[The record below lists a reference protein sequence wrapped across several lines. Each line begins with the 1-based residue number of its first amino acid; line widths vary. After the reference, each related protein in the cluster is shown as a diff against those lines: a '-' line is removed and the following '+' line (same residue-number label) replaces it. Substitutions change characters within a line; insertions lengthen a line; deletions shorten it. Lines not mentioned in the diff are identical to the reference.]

1 MIEFI
6 ETNRILIAL
15 IILIIVATFEL
26 IFKRNKINKLEKTVE
41 VLKKENKYNTAH
53 ISSLQKA
60 NSDYYYNILILTK
73 FIIFYNIL
81 TDILTSKLGAK
92 ADGFTYRT
100 FDYKKENGVTIEK
113 KVNTRKVKVKG
124 EVGYIIKDRYFIK
137 KADLDSLLL
146 EIKEHL
152 KPINTK
158 DSSEELI
165 TNSMLNNLILAFK
178 SNPSLFHIKVEEV
191 RGDYTFNINH

>member
-15 IILIIVATFEL
+15 VIVIIVAIIEI

-41 VLKKENKYNTAH
+41 SFKKEKETNNIYIN
-53 ISSLQKA
+53 SLQKA
-60 NSDYYYNILILTK
+60 NSNYNYNAVVLAN

-113 KVNTRKVKVKG
+113 KVNTKKVRVKG
-124 EVGYIIKDRYFIK
+124 EVGYIIKDKYFIK
-137 KADLDSLLL
+137 KADLDALLL
-146 EIKEHL
+146 EIKAHL
-152 KPINTK
+152 KPINVK
-158 DSSEELI
+158 DNSEKEI
-165 TNSMLNNLILAFK
+165 AQAMLSNLILAFK

-191 RGDYTFNINH
+191 RGNNTFVINN

>member
-15 IILIIVATFEL
+15 VIIIIVTTLEI
-26 IFKRNKINKLEKTVE
+26 IFKRDKIHKLEKIVKA
-41 VLKKENKYNTAH
+41 LKEENKDKDSY
-53 ISSLQKA
+53 IWSLQKA
-60 NSDYYYNILILTK
+60 NSEYYYNILILTK

-81 TDILTSKLGAK
+81 TEILTSKLGAK

-113 KVNTRKVKVKG
+113 KVNTIKVRVKG
-124 EVGYIIKDRYFIK
+124 EVGYIIKDKYFIK
-137 KADLDSLLL
+137 KADLDILLL
-146 EIKEHL
+146 EIKAHL
-152 KPINTK
+152 KPINVK
-158 DSSEELI
+158 DNSEKEI
-165 TNSMLNNLILAFK
+165 AQAMLSNLILAFK

-191 RGDYTFNINH
+191 RGDSTFNINN

>member
-15 IILIIVATFEL
+15 VILIIVAIFE
-26 IFKRNKINKLEKTVE
+26 IAFKRNKINKLEKTIE
-41 VLKKENKYNTAH
+41 VLKKENKDNNTN
-53 ISSLQKA
+53 ISALQKT
-60 NSDYYYNILILTK
+60 NNEYYYNILILTK
-73 FIIFYNIL
+73 FISFYNIL

-152 KPINTK
+152 KPINAK
-158 DSSEELI
+158 DSSEEVI

-191 RGDYTFNINH
+191 RGDYTFVINN

>member
-15 IILIIVATFEL
+15 VIIIIVTTLEI
-26 IFKRNKINKLEKTVE
+26 IFKRDKIHKLEKIVE
-41 VLKKENKYNTAH
+41 VLKEENKDKDSH
-53 ISSLQKA
+53 IWSLQKT
-60 NSDYYYNILILTK
+60 NSDYYYNTLVLAN

-81 TDILTSKLGAK
+81 TDVLTSKLGAK

-113 KVNTRKVKVKG
+113 KVNTKKVRVKG
-124 EVGYIIKDRYFIK
+124 EVGYIIKDKYFIK
-137 KADLDSLLL
+137 KADLDALLL
-146 EIKEHL
+146 EIKVHL
-152 KPINTK
+152 KPINVK
-158 DSSEELI
+158 DNSEKEI
-165 TNSMLNNLILAFK
+165 ANAMLKNLIVAFK

-191 RGDYTFNINH
+191 RGDNTFVINN

>member
-15 IILIIVATFEL
+15 VILIIVATFEL

-41 VLKKENKYNTAH
+41 VLKKENKDNTAY
-53 ISSLQKA
+53 ISSLQKV
-60 NSDYYYNILILTK
+60 NSDFYYNTLVLAN

-81 TDILTSKLGAK
+81 TEILTSKLGAK

-113 KVNTRKVKVKG
+113 KVNTKKVRVKG
-124 EVGYIIKDRYFIK
+124 EVGYIIKDKYFIK
-137 KADLDSLLL
+137 KVDLDALLL
-146 EIKEHL
+146 EIKAHL
-152 KPINTK
+152 KPINVK
-158 DSSEELI
+158 DSSEKE
-165 TNSMLNNLILAFK
+165 SAYVMLHNLILAFK
-178 SNPSLFHIKVEEV
+178 SNPSLFDIKVEEV
-191 RGDYTFNINH
+191 RGDNTFVINN

>member
-6 ETNRILIAL
+6 ETNRILIGL
-15 IILIIVATFEL
+15 IIMIIIATIEL

-41 VLKKENKYNTAH
+41 NLKKEKETNNIYIN
-53 ISSLQKA
+53 SLQKA
-60 NSDYYYNILILTK
+60 NSNYNYNTAVLVN
-73 FIIFYNIL
+73 FITFYNIL

-113 KVNTRKVKVKG
+113 KINNKKVKVKG
-124 EVGYIIKDRYFIK
+124 EVGYIIKDKYFIK
-137 KADLDSLLL
+137 KADLDALLL
-146 EIKEHL
+146 EIKAHL
-152 KPINTK
+152 KPINVK
-158 DSSEELI
+158 DSSEKEI
-165 TNSMLNNLILAFK
+165 AHAMLSNLILAFK

-191 RGDYTFNINH
+191 RGDNTFVINN

>member
-1 MIEFI
+1 MINFI

-15 IILIIVATFEL
+15 VIIIIVATFE
-26 IFKRNKINKLEKTVE
+26 IAFKRNKINKLEKTIE
-41 VLKKENKYNTAH
+41 VLKKENKDNTAH

-60 NSDYYYNILILTK
+60 KSNYYYNTFVLAN

-81 TDILTSKLGAK
+81 TEILTSKLGAK

-113 KVNTRKVKVKG
+113 KVNTKKVRVKG
-124 EVGYIIKDRYFIK
+124 EVGYIIKDKYFIK
-137 KADLDSLLL
+137 KADLDTLLL
-146 EIKEHL
+146 EIKAHL
-152 KPINTK
+152 KPINVK
-158 DSSEELI
+158 DSSEKEI
-165 TNSMLNNLILAFK
+165 AHAMLSNLILAFK

-191 RGDYTFNINH
+191 RGDYTFVIND

>member
-1 MIEFI
+1 MINFI

-15 IILIIVATFEL
+15 VIVIIAATVEI

-41 VLKKENKYNTAH
+41 VLKKENKDNTAY

-60 NSDYYYNILILTK
+60 NSDYYYNTLVLAN

-81 TDILTSKLGAK
+81 TEILTSKLGAK

-113 KVNTRKVKVKG
+113 KVNTKKVRVKG
-124 EVGYIIKDRYFIK
+124 EVGYIIKDKYFIK
-137 KADLDSLLL
+137 KADLDALLL
-146 EIKEHL
+146 EIKAHL
-152 KPINTK
+152 KPINVK
-158 DSSEELI
+158 DSSEEVI

-191 RGDYTFNINH
+191 RGDYTFVINN

>member
-1 MIEFI
+1 MDITLNNKI
-6 ETNRILIAL
+6 
-15 IILIIVATFEL
+15 IILLILLSISLFIYIVQQQ
-26 IFKRNKINKLEKTVE
+26 KKIDKLEKQINTFNE
-41 VLKKENKYNTAH
+41 QNTKYLLEINKFRN
-53 ISSLQKA
+53 
-60 NSDYYYNILILTK
+60 NIVFIES

-124 EVGYIIKDRYFIK
+124 EVGYIIKDKYFIK
-137 KADLDSLLL
+137 KADLDTLLL
-146 EIKEHL
+146 EIKAHL
-152 KPINTK
+152 KPINVK
-158 DSSEELI
+158 DSSEKEI
-165 TNSMLNNLILAFK
+165 AHAMLSNLILAFK

-191 RGDYTFNINH
+191 RGDNTLVINN

>member
-15 IILIIVATFEL
+15 TILIIVLILEI

-41 VLKKENKYNTAH
+41 ALEKENEDNNIN
-53 ISSLQKA
+53 ISSLQRA
-60 NSDYYYNILILTK
+60 NSDYYYNILILIK
-73 FIIFYNIL
+73 FISFYNIL

-113 KVNTRKVKVKG
+113 KVNTKKVKVKG
-124 EVGYIIKDRYFIK
+124 EVGYIIKDKYFIK
-137 KADLDSLLL
+137 KADLDALLL
-146 EIKEHL
+146 EIKAHL
-152 KPINTK
+152 KPINVK
-158 DSSEELI
+158 CSSENVI
-165 TNSMLNNLILAFK
+165 TDAMLNNLILAFK
-178 SNPSLFHIKVEEV
+178 SNPSLFYIKVEEV
-191 RGDYTFNINH
+191 RGDNTFVINN

>member
-15 IILIIVATFEL
+15 IIIIIVATFEL

-41 VLKKENKYNTAH
+41 SLKKENKDNTAY

-60 NSDYYYNILILTK
+60 NSDYYYNTLVLAN

-81 TDILTSKLGAK
+81 TEILTSKLGAK

-113 KVNTRKVKVKG
+113 KVNTKKVRVKG
-124 EVGYIIKDRYFIK
+124 EVGYIIKDKYFIK
-137 KADLDSLLL
+137 KADLDALLL
-146 EIKEHL
+146 EIKAHL
-152 KPINTK
+152 KPINVK
-158 DSSEELI
+158 DSSEKEI
-165 TNSMLNNLILAFK
+165 ANAMLHNLILAFK

-191 RGDYTFNINH
+191 RGDNTFVINN

>member
-15 IILIIVATFEL
+15 VIVIIVALIEI

-41 VLKKENKYNTAH
+41 VLKKENKDNDMQ
-53 ISSLQKA
+53 INVLQNA
-60 NSDYYYNILILTK
+60 NSNYYYNTLIVTK
-73 FIIFYNIL
+73 FISFYNIL

-113 KVNTRKVKVKG
+113 KVNTKKVKVKG
-124 EVGYIIKDRYFIK
+124 EVGYIIKDKYFIK
-137 KADLDSLLL
+137 KADLDALLL
-146 EIKEHL
+146 EIKAHL
-152 KPINTK
+152 KPINVK
-158 DSSEELI
+158 DSSEKEI
-165 TNSMLNNLILAFK
+165 AHAMLSNLILAFK

-191 RGDYTFNINH
+191 RGDNTFVINN

>member
-15 IILIIVATFEL
+15 VIIIIVASIEST
-26 IFKRNKINKLEKTVE
+26 FKRNKINKLEKTVE
-41 VLKKENKYNTAH
+41 VLKKENEDNNIH

-60 NSDYYYNILILTK
+60 NSEYYYNILILTK
-73 FIIFYNIL
+73 FISFYNIL

-113 KVNTRKVKVKG
+113 KVNTKKVRVKG
-124 EVGYIIKDRYFIK
+124 EVGYIIKDKYFIK
-137 KADLDSLLL
+137 KTDLDALLL
-146 EIKEHL
+146 EIKKHL
-152 KPINTK
+152 ISINVK
-158 DSSEELI
+158 DSSEKEI
-165 TNSMLNNLILAFK
+165 ANAMLKNLIVAFK
-178 SNPSLFHIKVEEV
+178 SKPSLFHIKVEEV

>member
-15 IILIIVATFEL
+15 VIVIIVTIVEI
-26 IFKRNKINKLEKTVE
+26 IFKRNKINKLERTIA
-41 VLKKENKYNTAH
+41 VLKKENKDNDMQ
-53 ISSLQKA
+53 INVLQNA
-60 NSDYYYNILILTK
+60 NSNYYYNTLVLTK
-73 FIIFYNIL
+73 FISFYSIL

-124 EVGYIIKDRYFIK
+124 EVGYIIKDKYFIK
-137 KADLDSLLL
+137 KADLDALLL
-146 EIKEHL
+146 EIKAHL
-152 KPINTK
+152 KPINIK
-158 DSSEELI
+158 DSSEKEI
-165 TNSMLNNLILAFK
+165 AYAMLNKLVLAFK
-178 SNPSLFHIKVEEV
+178 LNPSLFNIEVEEV
-191 RGDYTFNINH
+191 RGDYTFVIND

>member
-15 IILIIVATFEL
+15 IITIIVLIAEI
-26 IFKRNKINKLEKTVE
+26 IFKENKIDKLEKTVE
-41 VLKKENKYNTAH
+41 SFKKEKETNNIY
-53 ISSLQKA
+53 ISSLQKTKSNYKYNTFVLA
-60 NSDYYYNILILTK
+60 N

-81 TDILTSKLGAK
+81 TEILTSKLGAK

-113 KVNTRKVKVKG
+113 KVNTKKVKVKG
-124 EVGYIIKDRYFIK
+124 EVGYIIKDKYFIK
-137 KADLDSLLL
+137 KADLDALLL
-146 EIKEHL
+146 EIKAHL
-152 KPINTK
+152 KPINVK
-158 DSSEELI
+158 DNSEKEI
-165 TNSMLNNLILAFK
+165 AHAMLSNLILAFK

-191 RGDYTFNINH
+191 RGDNTFVINN

>member
-15 IILIIVATFEL
+15 VILIIVAIFE
-26 IFKRNKINKLEKTVE
+26 IAFKRNKINKLEKTIE
-41 VLKKENKYNTAH
+41 VLKKENKDNNTN
-53 ISSLQKA
+53 ISALQKT
-60 NSDYYYNILILTK
+60 NNEYYYNILILTK
-73 FIIFYNIL
+73 FISFYNIL

-124 EVGYIIKDRYFIK
+124 EVGYIIKDKYFIK
-137 KADLDSLLL
+137 KADLDTLLL
-146 EIKEHL
+146 EIKKHL
-152 KPINTK
+152 TPINVK
-158 DSSEELI
+158 DSSEKEI
-165 TNSMLNNLILAFK
+165 ANAMLKNLIVAFK
-178 SNPSLFHIKVEEV
+178 SKPSLFDIKVEEV
-191 RGDYTFNINH
+191 RGDYTFVINN

>member
-6 ETNRILIAL
+6 ETNRILIGL
-15 IILIIVATFEL
+15 IIMIIIATIEL

-41 VLKKENKYNTAH
+41 VLKKENKDNDMQITV
-53 ISSLQKA
+53 LQNA
-60 NSDYYYNILILTK
+60 NSNYYYNILILTK
-73 FIIFYNIL
+73 FINFYNIL

-137 KADLDSLLL
+137 KADLDALLL
-146 EIKEHL
+146 EIKAHL
-152 KPINTK
+152 KPIDVK
-158 DSSEELI
+158 DSSEKEI
-165 TNSMLNNLILAFK
+165 AYVMVNNLILACK
-178 SNPSLFHIKVEEV
+178 SNPSLFNIKVEEV
-191 RGDYTFNINH
+191 RGDYTFVIND

>member
-15 IILIIVATFEL
+15 IIIIIVATFEL

-41 VLKKENKYNTAH
+41 VLKKENKDNTAH
-53 ISSLQKA
+53 ISSLQKT
-60 NSDYYYNILILTK
+60 NSDYYYNTLVLAH

-113 KVNTRKVKVKG
+113 KVNTKKVRVKG
-124 EVGYIIKDRYFIK
+124 EVGYIIKDKYFIK
-137 KADLDSLLL
+137 KADLDALLL
-146 EIKEHL
+146 EIKAHL
-152 KPINTK
+152 KPINVK
-158 DSSEELI
+158 DSSEKEI
-165 TNSMLNNLILAFK
+165 ANAMLHNLILAFK

-191 RGDYTFNINH
+191 RGDNTFVINN

>member
-15 IILIIVATFEL
+15 VIIIIVTTLEI
-26 IFKRNKINKLEKTVE
+26 IFKRDKIHKLEKIVKA
-41 VLKKENKYNTAH
+41 LKEENKDKDSH
-53 ISSLQKA
+53 IWSLQKT
-60 NSDYYYNILILTK
+60 NSEYYYNTLVLAN

-81 TDILTSKLGAK
+81 TEILTSKLGAK

-113 KVNTRKVKVKG
+113 KVNTKKVRVKG
-124 EVGYIIKDRYFIK
+124 EVGYIIKDKYFIK
-137 KADLDSLLL
+137 KADLDVLLL
-146 EIKEHL
+146 EIKAHL
-152 KPINTK
+152 KPINVK
-158 DSSEELI
+158 DSSEKEI
-165 TNSMLNNLILAFK
+165 AHAMLSNLILAFK

-191 RGDYTFNINH
+191 RGDYTFVINN

>member
-15 IILIIVATFEL
+15 IITIIVAIIEI

-41 VLKKENKYNTAH
+41 VLKKENEDNNIN

-60 NSDYYYNILILTK
+60 NSEYYYYILILTK
-73 FIIFYNIL
+73 FISFYNIL

-158 DSSEELI
+158 DSSEEVI

>member
-15 IILIIVATFEL
+15 VIIIIVAIFE
-26 IFKRNKINKLEKTVE
+26 ITFKRNKINKLEKTVE
-41 VLKKENKYNTAH
+41 VLKKENKDNNTH

-60 NSDYYYNILILTK
+60 NSDYYYNTLVLTN

-81 TDILTSKLGAK
+81 TEILTSKLGAK

-113 KVNTRKVKVKG
+113 KVNTKKVKVKG
-124 EVGYIIKDRYFIK
+124 EVGYIIKDKYFIK
-137 KADLDSLLL
+137 KADLDALLL
-146 EIKEHL
+146 EIRAHL
-152 KPINTK
+152 KPINVK
-158 DSSEELI
+158 DSSEKEI
-165 TNSMLNNLILAFK
+165 AHAMLTNLILAFK

-191 RGDYTFNINH
+191 RGDNTFVINN

>member
-1 MIEFI
+1 MIAFI

-15 IILIIVATFEL
+15 IIIIIVATFEL

-41 VLKKENKYNTAH
+41 VLKKENKDNTAH
-53 ISSLQKA
+53 ISSLQKT
-60 NSDYYYNILILTK
+60 NSDYYYNTLVLAN

-81 TDILTSKLGAK
+81 TEILTSKLGAK

-113 KVNTRKVKVKG
+113 KVNTKKVRVKG
-124 EVGYIIKDRYFIK
+124 EVGYIIKDKYFIK
-137 KADLDSLLL
+137 KADLDALLL
-146 EIKEHL
+146 EIKAHL
-152 KPINTK
+152 KPINVK
-158 DSSEELI
+158 DSSEKEI
-165 TNSMLNNLILAFK
+165 AYAMLPNLILAFK

-191 RGDYTFNINH
+191 RGDNTFVINN

>member
-15 IILIIVATFEL
+15 IITIIVAIIEI

-41 VLKKENKYNTAH
+41 VLKKENEDNNIH

-60 NSDYYYNILILTK
+60 NSEYYYNILILTK
-73 FIIFYNIL
+73 FISFYNIL

-158 DSSEELI
+158 DSSEEVI

>member
-15 IILIIVATFEL
+15 IIIIIVATFEL

-41 VLKKENKYNTAH
+41 VLKKENKDNTAH
-53 ISSLQKA
+53 ISSLQKT
-60 NSDYYYNILILTK
+60 NSDYYYNTLVLAN

-81 TDILTSKLGAK
+81 TEILTSKLGAK

-113 KVNTRKVKVKG
+113 KVNTKKVKVKG
-124 EVGYIIKDRYFIK
+124 EVGYIIKDKYFIK
-137 KADLDSLLL
+137 KADLDALLL
-146 EIKEHL
+146 EIKAHL
-152 KPINTK
+152 NPINVK
-158 DSSEELI
+158 DSSEKEI
-165 TNSMLNNLILAFK
+165 ANAMLSNLILAFK

-191 RGDYTFNINH
+191 RGENTFVINN